1 MRDRAVRG
9 PGRIARASAEARLPI
24 ELSSGNVC
32 PDAETPVD
40 VERDVRAR
48 AEALI
53 RELGR
58 RPNELVT
65 YTYYDGDGAD
75 DEARE
80 ITIRELAEE
89 QLADLDSGGDCAP
102 ELQRRIRAAMD

>member
-9 PGRIARASAEARLPI
+9 PGRIARASVEARLPI
-24 ELSSGNVC
+24 ELSSGNLC

-53 RELGR
+53 IELGR

-65 YTYYDGDGAD
+65 YTYYDAHGPD
-75 DEARE
+75 DEERE

-102 ELQRRIRAAMD
+102 ELRRRIRAAMD